1 MHVLVDCVKKQLNVS
16 VESTIPVPDNH
27 LTNQISNDDEEIL
40 NDDDD
45 DAAIGDD
52 ESRRAS
58 IVHIDTVRM
67 RIEDAIDTLL
77 PELYRTT
84 RKIDD
89 DATIKLTMTADGIS
103 GRKRPTVVSC
113 CSISPPRLDKH
124 DLKCS
129 IH

>member
-1 MHVLVDCVKKQLNVS
+1 MHVLVDCVKKQLIVS
-16 VESTIPVPDNH
+16 VESTIPVPDDH
-27 LTNQISNDDEEIL
+27 LTSQLSNDDEEIL

-45 DAAIGDD
+45 DAVIGDD

-89 DATIKLTMTADGIS
+89 DAKLTMTPDGIS
-103 GRKRPTVVSC
+103 GRKRPTVVS
-113 CSISPPRLDKH
+113 
-124 DLKCS
+124 
-129 IH
+129 